1 LQNCERIVVFFCERP
16 DLKSKISTLRKFRQA
31 AATAAVFAGGGWTEV
46 GIMDIICQSAQVHL
60 QACNMLHEQR
70 KLGRQMVSLSQSP
83 FHIQHNKL
91 SACAP
96 VLVRNSLLYSMA
108 KKRLVLPTEA
118 LQMQGLPVPALLA
131 GSPDLAAQ
139 WPFRCNL
146 EDIMT
151 ESQLRG
157 VTGNGMHICQV
168 GSALLLALAM
178 VAGGSADR
186 EASAE
191 CLGVW
196 EA

>member
-1 LQNCERIVVFFCERP
+1 
-16 DLKSKISTLRKFRQA
+16 
-31 AATAAVFAGGGWTEV
+31 
-46 GIMDIICQSAQVHL
+46 MDIICQSAQVHL
-60 QACNMLHEQR
+60 EACKMLHEQG

-83 FHIQHNKL
+83 FHVQHNKL

-108 KKRLVLPTEA
+108 KKRLVLPGEA

-131 GSPDLAAQ
+131 GFPDLAAQ
-139 WPFRCNL
+139 WPFRCSL

-186 EASAE
+186 EASE
-191 CLGVW
+191 SLGVW